1 MNCHIDL
8 LLYMKTC
15 SNSTGIYVNQVCCT
29 RGFLFLYLISVIYHA
44 ECAFWNC
51 DQTNYVFNYSRLS
64 ELRTVLSSP
73 PIWTGQFSQV
83 WEYAVCYRWNCSS
96 KYRRYCNIN
105 LSCFKKF
112 HKRIWKKYIH
122 IIHTQCTTPIWPLP
136 HFVLHHLSPFL
147 ILW

>member
-1 MNCHIDL
+1 MWNRCAA
-8 LLYMKTC
+8 
-15 SNSTGIYVNQVCCT
+15 QE
-29 RGFLFLYLISVIYHA
+29 GFFNLMYVIYRA

-73 PIWTGQFSQV
+73 PIWMGQFSQV

-112 HKRIWKKYIH
+112 YKRIWKKYIH
-122 IIHTQCTTPIWPLP
+122 IIHTQCTTPICPPPPFCAPPSKSFP
-136 HFVLHHLSPFL
+136 HFVIVLMVLNQ
-147 ILW
+147 